1 MSATLPIL
9 RSVQQR
15 LQSALPDIAVELF
28 PDRPDTYRFI
38 HPTGAVLIAWQ
49 DGKYGK
55 LDDVGFVVQERT
67 LVLYFTIFSRNLY
80 GEMGGLYLSDALRLS
95 IAGFRPTDCTPCH
108 CLDDGFLAETSG
120 VWQHYLRVQTETEQV
135 QATVD
140 EDLPKF
146 IRLRLRE
153 YGDPLEPDLKPAAL
167 KP

>member
-15 LQSALPDIAVELF
+15 LQNALPDIAVELF
-28 PDRPDTYRFI
+28 PDRPD
-38 HPTGAVLIAWQ
+38 
-49 DGKYGK
+49 
-55 LDDVGFVVQERT
+55 VGFVVQERT
-67 LVLYFTIFSRNLY
+67 LVLHFTVFSRNLY
-80 GEMGGLYLSDALRLS
+80 GEMGGLYLSDALRLAM
-95 IAGFRPTDCTPCH
+95 AGFKPTDCTLCH

-120 VWQHYLRVQTETEQV
+120 VWQHYLRMQTETEQV
-135 QATVD
+135 QAIVD

-153 YGDPLEPDLKPAAL
+153 YGEPLESDLKPADL